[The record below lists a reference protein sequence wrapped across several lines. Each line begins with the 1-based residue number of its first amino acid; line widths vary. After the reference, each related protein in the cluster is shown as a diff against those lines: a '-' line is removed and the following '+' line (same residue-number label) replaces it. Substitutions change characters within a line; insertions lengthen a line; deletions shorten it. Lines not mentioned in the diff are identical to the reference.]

1 MKKTINE
8 LERSFNEAEKLRNNG
23 SLEKAVYLFLEI
35 LKKKPSFQPALN
47 NVANCYFKLNKLDL
61 AEQYYLKCLKIN
73 SNNIL
78 IINNLSLL
86 YLKAKNFEKALPI
99 LQESLNKKI
108 DQEHI
113 VEKIAYCLTELNLFN
128 ELDEFCKKNI
138 KIYPNNKIVLS
149 YYRRNLFKIGKYE
162 DGLKAYQKETGV
174 IELDHDKLKI
184 V

>member
-1 MKKTINE
+1 M
-8 LERSFNEAEKLRNNG
+8 
-23 SLEKAVYLFLEI
+23 
-35 LKKKPSFQPALN
+35 
-47 NVANCYFKLNKLDL
+47 
-61 AEQYYLKCLKIN
+61 
-73 SNNIL
+73 
-78 IINNLSLL
+78 
-86 YLKAKNFEKALPI
+86 
-99 LQESLNKKI
+99 
-108 DQEHI
+108 
-113 VEKIAYCLTELNLFN
+113 FN